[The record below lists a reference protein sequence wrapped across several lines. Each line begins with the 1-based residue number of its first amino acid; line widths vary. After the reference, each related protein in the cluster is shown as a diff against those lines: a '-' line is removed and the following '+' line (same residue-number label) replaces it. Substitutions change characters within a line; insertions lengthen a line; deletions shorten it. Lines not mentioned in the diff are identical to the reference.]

1 MEINVQPMKVSKV
14 MLGFIAVLA
23 VMHITQ
29 LSIFLYINDPDVFD
43 WIRMLDFDEEGNLP
57 SLYSSLAIA
66 FCTLLLWIITKNEKS
81 EGRSYWHWLGLSI
94 IFLFLAFD
102 EGFAIHEEIG
112 GFTEGYIDASGYLYF
127 AWVVPYGVLGIIFI
141 MSYVKFLFRIPK
153 DIAIQFVIA
162 GAMFVLGAVVLEV
175 ISAKEAD
182 LYDTYTVKYSVLYTI
197 EELLEMTSMVV
208 FSNALLKYMKRTI
221 KTINMTFIHNGH

>member
-1 MEINVQPMKVSKV
+1 MEINVQPMKVAKV
-14 MLGFIAVLA
+14 MLSIIAVLA

-29 LSIFLYINDPDVFD
+29 LSLFLYINDSDVFD

-66 FCTLLLWIITKNEKS
+66 FCALLLWIITKSEKT
-81 EGRSYWHWLGLSI
+81 EGRAYWHWLGLSL
-94 IFLFLAFD
+94 IFVYLAFD

-112 GFTEGYIDASGYLYF
+112 DFTEDYIDASGYLYF
-127 AWVVPYGVLGIIFI
+127 AWVVPYGILGILFI
-141 MSYVKFLFRIPK
+141 ISYMKFLFRIPK

-162 GAMFVLGAVVLEV
+162 GSMFVLGAVVLEV

-182 LYDTYTVKYSVLYTI
+182 LHDTYTVKYSVLYTI
-197 EELLEMTSMVV
+197 EELLEMISMVV
-208 FSNALLKYMKRTI
+208 FANALLKYMGRTI
-221 KTINMTFIHNGH
+221 KTINMVLHS